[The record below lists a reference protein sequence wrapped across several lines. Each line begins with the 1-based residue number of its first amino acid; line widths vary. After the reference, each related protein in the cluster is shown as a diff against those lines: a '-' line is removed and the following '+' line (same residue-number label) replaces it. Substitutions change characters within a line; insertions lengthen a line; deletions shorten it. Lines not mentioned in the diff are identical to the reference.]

1 MEAEGIT
8 LKGTEQRVEVFGGPL
23 GEVAGA
29 RMPLLLNSLRQEG
42 ISADMAYGGK
52 GMKGAMKAANRS
64 GAAYALV
71 LGEAELAEGV
81 VAVKDLAAHQQT
93 EVPAEQLGKWLLEKL
108 R

>member
-1 MEAEGIT
+1 
-8 LKGTEQRVEVFGGPL
+8 
-23 GEVAGA
+23 
-29 RMPLLLNSLRQEG
+29 
-42 ISADMAYGGK
+42 MAYGGK